1 MSELEDLYPPA
12 QYGGG
17 WLLLALGIVAL
28 GLIAVYAVLWF
39 TRPRYSLTKHTQGPM
54 PEGIDAHAITQALR
68 NEYLTRLEQVQHAY
82 LSGAI
87 DAREANRRL
96 SREVREFVHDYS
108 GFEAPVL
115 GLNDLVSLGVPLPL
129 VDALQRHYYPSIF
142 ARTPP
147 IDPIAGVE
155 AGRLVVTSWH

>member
-17 WLLLALGIVAL
+17 WLLLALGIVAA
-28 GLIAVYAVLWF
+28 GLLVWFAVLWL
-39 TRPRYSLTKHTQGPM
+39 TRPKYSLTTSIRGPL
-54 PEGIDAHAITQALR
+54 PGEVNAHAITQALR
-68 NEYLTRLEQVQHAY
+68 NESLARLDAVQRDFQ
-82 LSGAI
+82 SGAI
-87 DAREANRRL
+87 DPREANRRL
-96 SREVREFVHDYS
+96 SREVRQFVHDYS

-115 GLNDLVSLGVPLPL
+115 GLQDLISLGVPLPL
-129 VDALQRHYYPSIF
+129 VDALRRHYYPSIF

-147 IDPIAGVE
+147 IDPVAGVE

>member
-28 GLIAVYAVLWF
+28 ALLTAYLVLWF
-39 TRPRYSLTKHTQGPM
+39 TKPKYSFTTRSQGPL
-54 PEGIDAHAITQALR
+54 PDDIDPNAITQALR
-68 NEYLTRLEQVQHAY
+68 NEYLARLEHVQHAY
-82 LSGAI
+82 LSGTI

-115 GLNDLVSLGVPLPL
+115 GLNDLISLGVPLPL

-147 IDPIAGVE
+147 IDPVAGVE
-155 AGRLVVTSWH
+155 AGRLVVNSWH